1 MLGFPVCLRTLGRMT
16 PQEELQAVLQE
27 TDTLRQELM
36 RIQDRL
42 RTLQGEERI
51 LRRQIYEERHP

>member
-1 MLGFPVCLRTLGRMT
+1 MT